1 MTADRRDGSRSCP
14 PLPRR
19 RSRAKPANR
28 ASSAPR
34 DRPAH
39 EAGASELS
47 ARGQV
52 TRSPVRPLREA
63 RVVAQ
68 ASTGEAADPGG
79 DRLGDDNATAPSLA
93 LKAESCAK
101 RSAGCPW
108 LDDGSEERTPQP
120 RARRGRAGALE
131 RETERQRASPVDCRV
146 L

>member
-1 MTADRRDGSRSCP
+1 MTADRRDGSRSCT

-19 RSRAKPANR
+19 RPRAKPASR

-47 ARGQV
+47 ACGQV

-68 ASTGEAADPGG
+68 ASTGEAADPGDG
-79 DRLGDDNATAPSLA
+79 GFVDDKAIAPPLA
-93 LKAESCAK
+93 LETEACAI
-101 RSAGCPW
+101 
-108 LDDGSEERTPQP
+108 
-120 RARRGRAGALE
+120 GRAWC
-131 RETERQRASPVDCRV
+131 T
-146 L
+146 